1 MVSVKCKACGKRYDY
16 YEHGCCPNCGAY
28 NRPPQRDRVD
38 ADGTV
43 HHLSDADFLNNTE
56 KRRRSQG
63 GKVCFER
70 DECHEAQ
77 PRKVRRSPE
86 VGGESYSPFTT
97 LRQSKGGKKKSP
109 GRIVAGVIVAVMIAN
124 ILPLLLTMC
133 SVSDVWEDISGEV
146 FDVEVGHEQARPEP
160 LPDGE
165 TEYTADLGDTF
176 IWWDNDAAVVDVAM
190 DEQDGYAWVELT
202 MWRTEA
208 YDEPVIFYDTVDGWQ
223 EKAGCENVSQ
233 LEDELYIYHYTLEAW
248 DPEGECYAFF
258 DGYNGNVHCEVK
270 VPLTM
275 QLEDA
280 PSVELSYLPME
291 QSFLW
296 NDGACTVVGAEI
308 LEDGSMTEVQIAV
321 VQDESFEDPTLCY
334 ISEFDGMEYTAYC
347 EDCQDLGSGMFS
359 YGFYVLDRMPG
370 SDCWACF
377 SGDNDGA
384 PYEVRVLLENTEA
397 SEEGPAERGEWFT
410 VGGEEVM
417 VQDVVLEEKGNTLNL
432 QVFVERDDRFGTMPI
447 LCYVTTDGQRETAAC
462 QSYIAREDGNVSYRY
477 KVKNVDTD
485 RGMSLRFTDSLGLTP
500 AVTVPLN

>member
-1 MVSVKCKACGKRYDY
+1 
-16 YEHGCCPNCGAY
+16 
-28 NRPPQRDRVD
+28 
-38 ADGTV
+38 
-43 HHLSDADFLNNTE
+43 
-56 KRRRSQG
+56 
-63 GKVCFER
+63 
-70 DECHEAQ
+70 
-77 PRKVRRSPE
+77 
-86 VGGESYSPFTT
+86 
-97 LRQSKGGKKKSP
+97 
-109 GRIVAGVIVAVMIAN
+109 
-124 ILPLLLTMC
+124 
-133 SVSDVWEDISGEV
+133 
-146 FDVEVGHEQARPEP
+146 
-160 LPDGE
+160 
-165 TEYTADLGDTF
+165 
-176 IWWDNDAAVVDVAM
+176 
-190 DEQDGYAWVELT
+190 

-208 YDEPVIFYDTVDGWQ
+208 YDEPVIFYDTVDGWR

-275 QLEDA
+275 QLGDA

-308 LEDGSMTEVQIAV
+308 LEDGSMTEVQVAV
-321 VQDESFEDPTLCY
+321 VQDESFDDPTLCY

-384 PYEVRVLLENTEA
+384 PYEVRVLLENTAA
-397 SEEGPAERGEWFT
+397 SEEGAVERGDWFT
-410 VGGEEVM
+410 LGGEEVI

-447 LCYVTTDGQRETAAC
+447 LCYVTTDGQRETAEC

-500 AVTVPLN
+500 AVTVPLAQTPDEDAETPRLGEWVPFGSSDVIVYSCDLTEVGSVTQVELEVEYGDGDLGVWPMFCYTTTDGEEVWAEARYVFESGCATFLYQAMDMDPEALYYASFEEEFAPYDTVQIALN